1 MISAMRT
8 LTRWAREEWLC
19 WLSLGGLLASSL
31 ALRRVP
37 HYTPDDFQV
46 VFLLLGFLVI
56 VKGLEKG
63 HLLSR
68 LAATLGTGGRLP
80 LRLVLITGLLAPFI
94 TNDVARLVMV
104 PLTLAL
110 DLEGVERVIALEAV
124 AANGASSLTPFGNP
138 QNLFIYHHF
147 DLRPGEFV
155 GAIFPLTLVSMGLAV
170 SLALRIRAR
179 PRTLPPPPV
188 DRGSYPYVALLALF
202 LPVALKLLPL
212 WVGAIPLLYALARD
226 RGALK
231 VDYFLLAT
239 FLCFFG
245 FTDNLLHALRPQLG
259 SPVQAFLYPALA
271 SQFISNVP
279 STLLFADFTADWRA
293 LLWGVSVGGFGT
305 LLGSLASLIAYKL
318 YLRGRPRPGRF
329 LPVFHAYSLIALGLG
344 VLAFFLLEG
353 FR

>member
-94 TNDVARLVMV
+94 TNDVALLVMV

-110 DLEGVERVIALEAV
+110 DLEEEFRPLVVDRLVLDLINDQKLVARHFTKPQGKKRAV
-124 AANGASSLTPFGNP
+124 YLSDEGRPIFVTAYESLVNST
-138 QNLFIYHHF
+138 IVY
-147 DLRPGEFV
+147 
-155 GAIFPLTLVSMGLAV
+155 PLTGKQNTYRRCFELQARQVA
-170 SLALRIRAR
+170 RI
-179 PRTLPPPPV
+179 V
-188 DRGSYPYVALLALF
+188 
-202 LPVALKLLPL
+202 
-212 WVGAIPLLYALARD
+212 
-226 RGALK
+226 
-231 VDYFLLAT
+231 
-239 FLCFFG
+239 
-245 FTDNLLHALRPQLG
+245 LG
-259 SPVQAFLYPALA
+259 KAKKY
-271 SQFISNVP
+271 
-279 STLLFADFTADWRA
+279 RA
-293 LLWGVSVGGFGT
+293 LVV
-305 LLGSLASLIAYKL
+305 K
-318 YLRGRPRPGRF
+318 
-329 LPVFHAYSLIALGLG
+329 
-344 VLAFFLLEG
+344 
-353 FR
+353 